1 MAWLD
6 KVIVMVSS
14 LGKGLTT
21 NRVTN
26 LIDVS
31 ISKDSNN
38 VLVFGTDN
46 GLKVVGA
53 LQYKSIDGGHSNSV
67 YGASQVIDGGSSGG

>member
-21 NRVTN
+21 NQVTN

-46 GLKVVGA
+46 GLKVVGSF
-53 LQYKSIDGGHSNSV
+53 QYKSIDGGHSNSV
-67 YGASQVIDGGSSGG
+67 YGASQVIDGGSSGR